1 MRRALP
7 AALVAAVLVMGGLL
21 SGCDAD
27 DIPSPPGE
35 AKIDVDTPS
44 LRNLKTEAG
53 IADCVPGSAGPVD
66 GGLPDLTLPCL
77 GGGSDVD
84 LAGLQGPVIVNL
96 WASNCGP
103 CRKEM
108 PALQE
113 FHETYGDRVPVIGV
127 DYQDLQPKAALELAR
142 KSGVTYPLLADPGG
156 DLNANDPV
164 PVIRGIPIFLL
175 VDADGQMSFVPGGID
190 SADDLVELVDE
201 HLGISL

>member
-1 MRRALP
+1 MRRLLPVAIAGIVAVAL
-7 AALVAAVLVMGGLL
+7 LL

-35 AKIDVDTPS
+35 AKVDVDTPS
-44 LRNLKTEAG
+44 LRNLKTDAG
-53 IADCVPGSAGPVD
+53 IADCVPGTAEPVD

-84 LAGLQGPVIVNL
+84 LASLQGPVIVNL

-113 FHETYGDRVPVIGV
+113 FSEKYGDQVPVIGV
-127 DYQDLQPKAALELAR
+127 DYQDRQPKAALELAR

-156 DLNANDPV
+156 DLNANDPI
-164 PVIRGIPIFLL
+164 PVIRGIPVFLF
-175 VDADGQMSFVPGGID
+175 VDADGQVSFVPGGID
-190 SADDLVELVDE
+190 SADELVELADE